1 MFFYYKM
8 LISKVMFMKKK
19 KIQIICTLGPS
30 SLNSDFLEYSKNNV
44 DMLRLNMSHLEPS
57 ELKKN
62 IEFIKKRTNCP
73 ICIDTEGAQIRS
85 KFKKRK
91 FFKKNSIIHIS
102 ENSNDLKLYPEDIKD
117 KVKPNDILNIGFEN
131 LKVKVLKRYNKF
143 LLTKVVSQGYLEN
156 NKGIHL
162 ENRKIKLECITKK
175 DIEAI
180 QIGKLNK
187 LDNYA
192 LSFTNSVSDVKYF
205 NKLTNNKSKN
215 IFKIET
221 KQSVNKFNEII
232 KEGNNFLIDR
242 GDLSKDISVYK
253 IPETQR
259 KLMKIKNR
267 YKFKKIFIATNLLE
281 SMIINNYPTRAETN
295 DIYSCIEM
303 GADGLVLAAETA
315 IGKNPIECVK
325 FVNNM
330 IKQFK

>member
-1 MFFYYKM
+1 MR
-8 LISKVMFMKKK
+8 KK
-19 KIQIICTLGPS
+19 KIKIICTLGPS
-30 SLNSDFLEYSKNNV
+30 SLNSEFLEYSRNKI
-44 DMLRLNMSHLEPS
+44 DMLRLNMSHLEPT

-62 IEFIKKRTNCP
+62 IAYIKKKTNCP

-85 KFKKRK
+85 KFKTRK
-91 FFKKNSIIHIS
+91 FFKKNSLIYIS
-102 ENSNDLKLYPEDIKD
+102 NNNNNHLSLYPYDIQDKLKL
-117 KVKPNDILNIGFEN
+117 NDILNIGFEN
-131 LKVKVLKRYNKF
+131 LKVKVIKKNLKF
-143 LLTKVVSQGYLEN
+143 LLTKVITQGYLEN

-162 ENRKIKLECITKK
+162 ENRKIKLNCLTKK

-180 QIGKLNK
+180 QIGKINR

-192 LSFTNSVSDVKYF
+192 LSFTNSVSDVKLF
-205 NKLTNNKSKN
+205 NKLTNNKLNN

-221 KQSVNKFNEII
+221 KQSVNNFDKII

-259 KLMKIKNR
+259 KLLRLKNR
-267 YKFKKIFIATNLLE
+267 YKNKKIFIATNLLE
-281 SMIINNYPTRAETN
+281 SMIVNNYPTRAEVN

-325 FVNNM
+325 FVNEM
-330 IKQFK
+330 INQFK

>member
-1 MFFYYKM
+1 
-8 LISKVMFMKKK
+8 MKKK
-19 KIQIICTLGPS
+19 QIKIICTLGPS
-30 SLNSDFLEYSKNNV
+30 SLNSNFLEYSRNRI
-44 DMLRLNMSHLEPS
+44 DMLRLNMSHLEPA

-62 IEFIKKRTNCP
+62 IAYIKKKTNCP

-85 KFKKRK
+85 KFQTRK
-91 FFKKNSIIHIS
+91 FFKKNSFIYIS
-102 ENSNDLKLYPEDIKD
+102 NNNNHLSLYPHDIKD
-117 KVKPNDILNIGFEN
+117 KLKLNDILNIGFEN
-131 LKVKVLKRYNKF
+131 LKVKVIKKNDKF
-143 LLTKVVSQGYLEN
+143 LLTKVITQGYLEN

-162 ENRKIKLECITKK
+162 ENRKIKLNCLTKK

-180 QIGKLNK
+180 EIGKINK

-192 LSFTNSVSDVKYF
+192 LSFTNSVSDVKLF
-205 NKLTNNKSKN
+205 NKLTNNKSNN

-221 KQSVNKFNEII
+221 KQSVNNFDKII

-259 KLMKIKNR
+259 KLIKLKNR
-267 YKFKKIFIATNLLE
+267 YKNKKIFIATNLLE
-281 SMIINNYPTRAETN
+281 SMIVNNYPTRAEVN

-315 IGKNPIECVK
+315 IGKNPIECVE
-325 FVNNM
+325 FVNEM
-330 IKQFK
+330 INQFK

>member
-1 MFFYYKM
+1 
-8 LISKVMFMKKK
+8 MKKK
-19 KIQIICTLGPS
+19 IKIICTLGPS
-30 SLNSDFLEYSKNNV
+30 SLNSEFLKYSIKNI
-44 DMLRLNMSHLEPS
+44 DLLRLNMSHLDITS
-57 ELKKN
+57 LKKN
-62 IEFIKKRTNCP
+62 IQYIKKKTNCP

-91 FFKKNSIIHIS
+91 FFKKNSLINIS
-102 ENSNDLKLYPEDIKD
+102 EKNNDLNLYPEDIKD
-117 KVKPNDILNIGFEN
+117 KVKPNDVLNIGFEN
-131 LKVKVLKRYNKF
+131 LKVKVLKKYNKF
-143 LLTKVVSQGYLEN
+143 LLTKVVRQGYLEN
-156 NKGIHL
+156 NKGVHL
-162 ENRKIKLECITKK
+162 ENRKIKLNYLTKK

-180 QIGKLNK
+180 QIGKLNN

-281 SMIINNYPTRAETN
+281 SMIANNYPTRAEAN

-325 FVNNM
+325 FVNEM

>member
-1 MFFYYKM
+1 
-8 LISKVMFMKKK
+8 MKKK
-19 KIQIICTLGPS
+19 NKIICTLGPS
-30 SLNSDFLEYSKNNV
+30 SLNSDFLKYSKNKV

-91 FFKKNSIIHIS
+91 FFKKNSLIHIS
-102 ENSNDLKLYPEDIKD
+102 ENNNDLNLYPEDIKD
-117 KVKPNDILNIGFEN
+117 KVKLDDVLNIGFEN
-131 LKVKVLKRYNKF
+131 LKVKVLKKYNKF

-156 NKGIHL
+156 NKGIHI
-162 ENRKIKLECITKK
+162 ENRKIKLNCLTKK

-281 SMIINNYPTRAETN
+281 SMIVNNYPTRAEAN

-325 FVNNM
+325 FVNEM
-330 IKQFK
+330 INQFK

>member
-1 MFFYYKM
+1 M
-8 LISKVMFMKKK
+8 LISKSNFFMKKK

-44 DMLRLNMSHLEPS
+44 DLLRLNMSHLEPS

-91 FFKKNSIIHIS
+91 FFKKNSLINIS
-102 ENSNDLKLYPEDIKD
+102 EKNNDLNLYPEDIKD
-117 KVKPNDILNIGFEN
+117 KVKTNDVLNIGFEN

-143 LLTKVVSQGYLEN
+143 LSTKVIRQGYLEN

-162 ENRKIKLECITKK
+162 ENRKIKLNCLTKK

-192 LSFTNSVSDVKYF
+192 LSFTNSISDVKYF

-281 SMIINNYPTRAETN
+281 SMIVNNYPTRAEAN

-315 IGKNPIECVK
+315 IGKNPIECIK
-325 FVNNM
+325 FVNEM
-330 IKQFK
+330 INQFK